1 MDDRNTSPSAD
12 NTLDPNDPVARY
24 LESLGHVLQPYYF
37 LDSDWQIGYQ
47 VQLGTV
53 RIAFRTE
60 GDTVIICDLV
70 STSNELN
77 GLTGSVARFLRFA
90 REIMKLSAVQRI
102 KGMMLDQIGSA
113 EEQAKRATLAEVFI
127 KQGAVPV
134 FEGPYRWLVLHK
146 QTDQQRGQAT
156 PP

>member
-1 MDDRNTSPSAD
+1 MTTRSAD
-12 NTLDPNDPVARY
+12 NILDPNDPVARH

-70 STSNELN
+70 STSQTDT
-77 GLTGSVARFLRFA
+77 GLAGSVARFLRFA
-90 REIMKLSAVQRI
+90 REVMKLAGVRRI
-102 KGMMLDQIGSA
+102 KGMMLDQVGSP
-113 EEQAKRATLAEVFI
+113 EEQAKRAVLAELLI
-127 KQGAVPV
+127 KQGAAPT
-134 FEGPYRWLVLHK
+134 FEGPYRWLVFENN
-146 QTDQQRGQAT
+146 TST
-156 PP
+156 